1 VWPVLL
7 SLEVLEKQQGDRLLL
22 SSTAKEQLGILQ
34 IFATETPPYAWTVA
48 ALLTVVGTV
57 VIALVLRGKWIEGIG
72 WLLIGLAVGF
82 GLAIGS

>member
-1 VWPVLL
+1 
-7 SLEVLEKQQGDRLLL
+7 LEVLEKQQGDRLLL

-57 VIALVLRGKWIEGIG
+57 VSAVIALVLRGKWKEGIG